1 MTLATA
7 DAAGRVS
14 SRVLICKDV
23 DDEGR
28 WYFASDAASG
38 KGRDLAANPR
48 AAASFYWPAQGRQIR
63 ISGPAAPA
71 GPEASAADFRARPP
85 ESRAAGL
92 TGRQSQPLG
101 SAAEL
106 DAAFRQAQ
114 AAVEADPD
122 LVAPGWTLYA
132 LTARDGGV
140 LAGRP
145 AAAAHPAGV
154 RARRRKAGDGSCSG
168 PEVRRPPRWPSPP
181 LKWDSGPVPALR
193 LPIRGRFA
201 RYGGATVARLAAG
214 PAPAGL
220 RGSGCASTS
229 SSSGASGPAR
239 TGSSTT

>member
-1 MTLATA
+1 VAEQTMREILRAMASFPDELPEFDPETAPDAPVPLFLRWLDDAVRAGVLGPQGMTLATA

-85 ESRAAGL
+85 ASRAAGL
-92 TGRQSQPLG
+92 TGHQSQPLK

-132 LTARDGGV
+132 LTADTVEFWQADQQRRHIRLQYQRSGGNWNRQ
-140 LAGRP
+140 LL
-145 AAAAHPAGV
+145 
-154 RARRRKAGDGSCSG
+154 
-168 PEVRRPPRWPSPP
+168 WP
-181 LKWDSGPVPALR
+181 
-193 LPIRGRFA
+193 
-201 RYGGATVARLAAG
+201 
-214 PAPAGL
+214 
-220 RGSGCASTS
+220 
-229 SSSGASGPAR
+229 
-239 TGSSTT
+239 